1 MEEAADQAADDG
13 YHTGRLGG
21 PGPGDE
27 ELSGALAQGKVQP
40 RGPETHGPT
49 KNNQHVL
56 LDPLFAPP
64 YNVACTGSLFLAPQV
79 QTANISSART
89 IAPPHLDVGRNPFP
103 TFIHHRHLD
112 RTPHVHSLLS
122 LLSGQSPTRSCKTSL
137 TMSHDKTGS
146 DRAWRD

>member
-13 YHTGRLGG
+13 YHTGRLG
-21 PGPGDE
+21 GPGDE

-64 YNVACTGSLFLAPQV
+64 YNVACTAPGVVQRLGLARFSLPGATSPDRQYLVSEDNRA
-79 QTANISSART
+79 ASSRRRT
-89 IAPPHLDVGRNPFP
+89 
-103 TFIHHRHLD
+103 
-112 RTPHVHSLLS
+112 
-122 LLSGQSPTRSCKTSL
+122 
-137 TMSHDKTGS
+137 
-146 DRAWRD
+146 